1 MAQGSQVYHV
11 EIQLADADR
20 GRYADLQFS
29 TPQHPSETVERLI
42 LRLLAYALLY
52 QEGMDFRKGGVSQG
66 EEPDLSVHDLTGQ
79 LQHWIEIGTP
89 AEERL
94 LKAGRHTPKVT
105 VFTHDGLLRR
115 WKSQHGGRL
124 PAFNGRILCLQADL
138 VENLGRPCHAAS
150 NGKRP
155 SRGECFIWTRGTATT
170 PAASF
175 TAAVMIFWRSD
186 DARTQAQSKHPCL
199 QSRPHAA

>member
-138 VENLGRPCHAAS
+138 VENLGQALPR
-150 NGKRP
+150 RVQ
-155 SRGECFIWTRGTATT
+155 WQTT
-170 PAASF
+170 ISGGMLYLD
-175 TAAVMIFWRSD
+175 TGDGHYSSSIIHCGSD
-186 DARTQAQSKHPCL
+186 DFL
-199 QSRPHAA
+199 EI

>member
-42 LRLLAYALLY
+42 LRLLAYALLHE
-52 QEGMDFRKGGVSQG
+52 EGMDFRKGGVSQG
-66 EEPDLSVHDLTGQ
+66 EEPDLSVHDLTGR

-94 LKAGRHTPKVT
+94 LKAGRHTPRVT

-115 WKSQHGGRL
+115 WKSRHGGKL
-124 PAFNGRILCLQADL
+124 PAFDGRLLCLEADL
-138 VENLGRPCHAAS
+138 VENLGLALPRRIQWQMTISGGILYLDTGDNHYSSSIIHC
-150 NGKRP
+150 R
-155 SRGECFIWTRGTATT
+155 R
-170 PAASF
+170 
-175 TAAVMIFWRSD
+175 D
-186 DARTQAQSKHPCL
+186 DFPEIR
-199 QSRPHAA
+199 